1 MAGSEYESSLQSES
15 ERRQATILFADIS
28 GFTSMAEKL
37 DPELVTSAMNEC
49 FRMLGA
55 IVERNGGTIDKF
67 IGDCIMVLFGVPKAV
82 EDSPQRAVQTA
93 LEMRDAIHES
103 HRARSVE
110 AELDIH
116 IGINTGEVI
125 SGTVGSDQKREYT
138 VIWKNAIASVI
149 PW

>member
-1 MAGSEYESSLQSES
+1 MAGSEYEISLQSES